1 MRFKFLNKNS
11 VIGFLIGA
19 VISASIITAGLYVY
33 IQKQINDLNIPAGA
47 IHLPPPEIPI
57 ETRVNLDWNLKTLSG
72 TQINLEKEYEDKV
85 IFINFWAT
93 WCPPCIAEMPAIEKL
108 YQKFKDRIGFAC
120 ISNESLDTIK
130 DFKNKNKYSFSIYQG
145 EMEVPAEFNLTIIP
159 ATFIIS
165 RGRKIALKHEG
176 PADWSHQKVIEY
188 LEALINQTPKVSKD
202 LSLAGPQR
210 LSQNV
215 K

>member
-1 MRFKFLNKNS
+1 MRFRFLNKNS
-11 VIGFLIGA
+11 VIAFLIGV
-19 VISASIITAGLYVY
+19 VISAAIITAGLYVY
-33 IQKQINDLNIPAGA
+33 IQKQINDLSMPADT
-47 IHLPPPEIPI
+47 INLPPPEIPV

-108 YQKFKDRIGFAC
+108 YQKFKGRIGFAC

-130 DFKNKNKYSFSIYQG
+130 EFKTKNKYSFTIYQG
-145 EMEVPAEFNLTIIP
+145 EMDVPAEFKLTIIP
-159 ATFIIS
+159 ATFIIA
-165 RGRKIALKHEG
+165 RDRKIALKHEG

-188 LEALINQTPKVSKD
+188 LEALIKQPPE
-202 LSLAGPQR
+202 LS
-210 LSQNV
+210 
-215 K
+215 

>member
-19 VISASIITAGLYVY
+19 LISALIIIVGIYVY
-33 IQKQINDLNIPAGA
+33 IQKQMNELSMPAGA
-47 IHLPPPEIPI
+47 IQLSPPEMPV
-57 ETRVNLDWNLKTLSG
+57 ETKVNLNWNLKTLSG
-72 TQINLEKEYEDKV
+72 TQINLENEYEDKV

-93 WCPPCIAEMPAIEKL
+93 WCPPCIAEMPSIEKL

-120 ISNESLDTIK
+120 ISNESLSTIK
-130 DFKNKNKYSFSIYQG
+130 EYKTRNKYSFTMYQSK
-145 EMEVPAEFNLTIIP
+145 MDIPKEFNLTIIP

-165 RGRKIALKHEG
+165 RDRIIAFKHEG

-188 LEALINQTPKVSKD
+188 LEALIDQPTES
-202 LSLAGPQR
+202 S
-210 LSQNV
+210 
-215 K
+215 

>member
-19 VISASIITAGLYVY
+19 LISALIIIVGIYVY
-33 IQKQINDLNIPAGA
+33 IQKQMNELSMPAGA
-47 IHLPPPEIPI
+47 IQLSPPEMPV
-57 ETRVNLDWNLKTLSG
+57 ETRVNLNWNLKTLSG
-72 TQINLEKEYEDKV
+72 TQINLENEYEDKV

-93 WCPPCIAEMPAIEKL
+93 WCPPCIAEMPSIEKL

-120 ISNESLDTIK
+120 ISNESLSTIK
-130 DFKNKNKYSFSIYQG
+130 EYKTRNKYSFTMYQSK
-145 EMEVPAEFNLTIIP
+145 MDIPKEFNLTIIP

-165 RGRKIALKHEG
+165 RDRIIAFKHEG

-188 LEALINQTPKVSKD
+188 LEALIDQPTES
-202 LSLAGPQR
+202 S
-210 LSQNV
+210 
-215 K
+215 

>member
-33 IQKQINDLNIPAGA
+33 IQKQINELSMPAGA
-47 IHLPPPEIPI
+47 IQLSPPEIPV
-57 ETRVNLDWNLKTLSG
+57 ETRVNLNWNLRTLSG
-72 TQINLEKEYEDKV
+72 TRINLENEYEDKI

-93 WCPPCIAEMPAIEKL
+93 WCPPCIVEMPSIEKL

-120 ISNESLDTIK
+120 ISNESIDTIK
-130 DFKNKNKYSFSIYQG
+130 EFKTKNKYSFTMYQS
-145 EMEVPAEFNLTIIP
+145 EIDVPKEFNLTIIP

-165 RGRKIALKHEG
+165 RDRKIAFKHEG
-176 PADWSHQKVIEY
+176 PADWSHQKDYDREFSARYFMDPAEY
-188 LEALINQTPKVSKD
+188 VGALT
-202 LSLAGPQR
+202 
-210 LSQNV
+210 
-215 K
+215 

>member
-19 VISASIITAGLYVY
+19 LICALIITVGIYVY
-33 IQKQINDLNIPAGA
+33 IQKQMNELSMPAGA
-47 IHLPPPEIPI
+47 IQLSPPEIPV
-57 ETRVNLDWNLKTLSG
+57 ETRVNLNWNLKTLSG
-72 TQINLEKEYEDKV
+72 TRINLENEYEDKV

-93 WCPPCIAEMPAIEKL
+93 WCPPCIAEMPSIEKL

-120 ISNESLDTIK
+120 ISNESLSTIK
-130 DFKNKNKYSFSIYQG
+130 EYTTRNKYSFTMYQSK
-145 EMEVPAEFNLTIIP
+145 MDVPKEFNLTIIP

-165 RGRKIALKHEG
+165 RDRIIAFKHEG

-188 LEALINQTPKVSKD
+188 LEALIDQPAES
-202 LSLAGPQR
+202 S
-210 LSQNV
+210 
-215 K
+215 